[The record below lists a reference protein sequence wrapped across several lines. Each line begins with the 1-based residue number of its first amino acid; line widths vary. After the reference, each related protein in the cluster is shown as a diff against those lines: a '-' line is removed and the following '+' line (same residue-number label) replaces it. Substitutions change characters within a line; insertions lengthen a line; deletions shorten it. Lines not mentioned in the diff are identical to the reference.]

1 MDLHSSLSD
10 MNIFHIITSLCKWI
24 LICITVVPCITLLWK
39 ILRRKNLHT
48 LFNLGMCLFFFIIVI
63 IFPFLITEYT
73 NLLKGMI
80 EHSDIP
86 SPESCHM
93 LYLYRM
99 LINQAIKVVLL
110 NLVFRYIIIRF
121 SHYGMGLSHSFS
133 HGGTKHRVLKFTY
146 FTFLLTY
153 TAVGF
158 FNACIKSYREEM
170 MENIVKGRICMFL
183 RCVYCQF
190 KQATIIVF
198 ITGWSMTRTTQG
210 KHLTHMLCRDCFLS
224 SLQLYGELWQRSLDG
239 MLSPLFTKCVHKDT
253 SLL

>member
-1 MDLHSSLSD
+1 
-10 MNIFHIITSLCKWI
+10 MNILIILTFLSKWI
-24 LICITVVPCITLLWK
+24 LICVTVISCSTLLWK
-39 ILRRKNLHT
+39 ILRRKSLHS
-48 LFNLGMCLFFFIIVI
+48 LFNLGMCFFFFLTGT
-63 IFPFLITEYT
+63 IFPFLVTEYA
-73 NLLKGMI
+73 NLLNKMI
-80 EHSDIP
+80 KQEAFP
-86 SPESCHM
+86 SPDSCHR

-99 LINQAIKVVLL
+99 LIGQGMKVFFL
-110 NLVFRYIIIRF
+110 NLIYRYIIIRF

-210 KHLTHMLCRDCFLS
+210 KHLTHMLCRVCFRS
-224 SLQLYGELWQRSLDG
+224 SLQLSGEL
-239 MLSPLFTKCVHKDT
+239 
-253 SLL
+253 